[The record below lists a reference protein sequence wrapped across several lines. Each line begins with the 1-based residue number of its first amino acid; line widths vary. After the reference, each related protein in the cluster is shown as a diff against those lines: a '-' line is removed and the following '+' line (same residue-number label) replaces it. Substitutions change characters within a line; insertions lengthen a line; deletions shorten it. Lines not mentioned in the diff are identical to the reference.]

1 MGIAPILNCDLPGC
15 NPLQEQVGKTSQV
28 FPATE
33 IVNNVYTRGVPD
45 PVQTGYGIPLLS
57 AYLFLK
63 EKNPR
68 HKVVR

>member
-1 MGIAPILNCDLPGC
+1 
-15 NPLQEQVGKTSQV
+15 LQEQVGKTSQV

-45 PVQTGYGIPLLS
+45 PVQTGYGISLLS
-57 AYLFLK
+57 ANLFLK

-68 HKVVR
+68 HKIVR